1 MKKEKPALREAAKES
16 NESLLDVQK
25 KKIGELLENIKK
37 QDSEITR
44 LYNLVEKKENSIS
57 RLYSEKEALEEEM
70 EKLKKGEI
78 PAKYFDKALVDEQDG
93 KIKMLEKQKLALLET
108 VVSRNNDIE
117 KLAKERNT
125 LQYKYDSLC
134 EISKLD
140 ANKSARMGKAIS
152 EKNMEIHKLRKKLAN
167 IVANNVNAHAL
178 KSAESALAYK
188 DKVIEDKDAVL
199 SDVAEELRISKQR
212 EEELIATV
220 KGYLKEIEG
229 LKKELAKSKKS
240 KTLHVCKVHP
250 EIIIPHGDFMEI
262 IKMF

>member
-16 NESLLDVQK
+16 DESLLDVQK

-108 VVSRNNDIE
+108 VASRNNDIE

-125 LQYKYDSLC
+125 LQYKL
-134 EISKLD
+134 SKLD
-140 ANKSARMGKAIS
+140 ANKIARMGRAIS
-152 EKNMEIHKLRKKLAN
+152 EKNMKIHKLRKKLAT
-167 IVANNVNAHAL
+167 IVVNNVNAQAL

-188 DKVIEDKDAVL
+188 DKVIEGKDAVL

-220 KGYLKEIEG
+220 KDYLKEIEG

-240 KTLHVCKVHP
+240 TTLHVCKVHP